1 MSLGV
6 VYFFITRF
14 YVPLTPGSYNLHLGS
29 ECFKSK
35 LETNLIVALAGAA
48 VANCVC
54 ALFFCYIGKT
64 LCGTGTSVRCAEKI
78 LFILGT
84 CFKARPNIVF
94 DIILFK
100 VEYIEL

>member
-14 YVPLTPGSYNLHLGS
+14 YVPLTPRSYDLHLGS

-48 VANCVC
+48 VANSVC
-54 ALFFCYIGKT
+54 ALIFLLYRQDPLRYRDERAMYREDT
-64 LCGTGTSVRCAEKI
+64 LHTRH
-78 LFILGT
+78 LL
-84 CFKARPNIVF
+84 
-94 DIILFK
+94 
-100 VEYIEL
+100 